1 MKIPNQMALS
11 AMMIFCPSNLFNVK
25 VVLSQWVGRRELL
38 ELIAMVKMLS
48 KVATEMNTMFV
59 KIQPYIL

>member
-1 MKIPNQMALS
+1 MKILNQMALS

-25 VVLSQWVGRRELL
+25 VVLSRWVGRRELL